1 MRDLLQKAIEVV
13 KKIMKAITTALNFDP
28 SGQISLVVDFAKDAI
43 RRVNQA
49 IEDVADAIESVLQ
62 WVFFAQQIIELINWI
77 RSLPEKIKNLLLACI
92 ANFTSSLQQA
102 VQSLQSIPSQIENA
116 TVGQARR
123 IADQFVGAVKEV
135 EDATRIEFNNDSQN
149 YSPELLS
156 LINDPS
162 ENSANNFI
170 TYINQNTPNANAAF
184 ANTTGALMEQ
194 SSSP

>member
-1 MRDLLQKAIEVV
+1 M
-13 KKIMKAITTALNFDP
+13 AL
-28 SGQISLVVDFAKDAI
+28 
-43 RRVNQA
+43 
-49 IEDVADAIESVLQ
+49 
-62 WVFFAQQIIELINWI
+62 
-77 RSLPEKIKNLLLACI
+77 

-184 ANTTGALMEQ
+184 ANTTGALMEK